1 MSTIDIQQSITQL
14 HVMEKVQ
21 QVQQQQADLQQRH
34 FALKLNE
41 ERKRLKEKVKDAD
54 ESEFLRMR
62 ERPEDGRAQTG
73 KEAAKKDPHKRNPP
87 QRQGETPP
95 QDEGAY
101 IDIKV

>member
-1 MSTIDIQQSITQL
+1 MSAIDMQQSITQL

-41 ERKRLKEKVKDAD
+41 ERKRLKEKVKDTD
-54 ESEFLRMR
+54 ESEFRRL
-62 ERPEDGRAQTG
+62 
-73 KEAAKKDPHKRNPP
+73 KEAAKKDPHKRNPS